1 MCTENVAHR
10 GQLHEACL
18 VLIIC
23 LRSIETN
30 VSIVSAYHALS
41 NSDHVAVTH
50 TSRACP
56 DFPGIQAAEGIQVL
70 LAPGR
75 VID

>member
-1 MCTENVAHR
+1 MCAEKVAPR

-18 VLIIC
+18 VLTIC
-23 LRSIETN
+23 LRSIETY
-30 VSIVSAYHALS
+30 VSTASTYHALS
-41 NSDHVAVTH
+41 NSDHVTITQ

-70 LAPGR
+70 LLDR
-75 VID
+75 